1 MSRVNA
7 YLEAGNDAGR
17 RVSVGGRASSDS
29 VWARLNTNNA
39 TGSDCALKVSAE
51 VTGPGLRSK
60 ERRLKSVGDGRRSVF
75 TVELPRQ
82 CDENCEVT
90 INLAGE
96 GLRELARISAAL
108 CGVKGAMQV
117 ASGDKAG
124 GIRTIKQARAL
135 FAELESAKPEF
146 PNVVLPGGVT
156 LKHALA
162 CVRIVQDLI
171 GGTPAA
177 N

>member
-1 MSRVNA
+1 MARVNA
-7 YLEAGNDAGR
+7 YLRAGNDNGR
-17 RVSVGGRASSDS
+17 DVSVGGRGRSDS
-29 VWARLNTNNA
+29 VWAMLNTDNA
-39 TGSDCALKVSAE
+39 THSDCALKVSAE
-51 VTGPGLRSK
+51 VTGPGLRSR

-82 CDENCEVT
+82 CDEYCEVK

-96 GLRELARISAAL
+96 SLRELARIGAAL
-108 CGVKGAMQV
+108 CGVQGVLQ
-117 ASGDKAG
+117 ASQGDKAG
-124 GIRTIKQARAL
+124 GIRTIEQAREL
-135 FAELESAKPEF
+135 LAELESAKPEF
-146 PNVVLPGGVT
+146 PNVTLPGGVT

-162 CVRIVQDLI
+162 CVKIVSDLI